1 MRMKEICEK
10 TGLTDRAV
18 RLYISSGLLAPKRS
32 TSYNGYTSIHFS
44 QEDLK
49 KLESI
54 AVLRRAGFSMSDI
67 REIQNDASCITGKI
81 QSRCSELE
89 KELAEKSMI
98 LKALSA
104 SETTKADSV
113 DELAA
118 LLKEP
123 AGSASVPK
131 EDSIMRKISKKC
143 FTTEY
148 GRLLHCRFW

>member
-1 MRMKEICEK
+1 MRMKEICERPGSQ
-10 TGLTDRAV
+10 TVPCVCISAAV
-18 RLYISSGLLAPKRS
+18 CSRQNDQQV
-32 TSYNGYTSIHFS
+32 TTVYTSIHFS

-67 REIQNDASCITGKI
+67 REMQNDASCITGKI

-89 KELAEKSMI
+89 KELAGKSMI

-131 EDSIMRKISKKC
+131 EDSIMRKISRKC

>member
-67 REIQNDASCITGKI
+67 REIQNDASCITGKDTI
-81 QSRCSELE
+81 PL
-89 KELAEKSMI
+89 
-98 LKALSA
+98 
-104 SETTKADSV
+104 
-113 DELAA
+113 
-118 LLKEP
+118 
-123 AGSASVPK
+123 
-131 EDSIMRKISKKC
+131 
-143 FTTEY
+143 F
-148 GRLLHCRFW
+148 